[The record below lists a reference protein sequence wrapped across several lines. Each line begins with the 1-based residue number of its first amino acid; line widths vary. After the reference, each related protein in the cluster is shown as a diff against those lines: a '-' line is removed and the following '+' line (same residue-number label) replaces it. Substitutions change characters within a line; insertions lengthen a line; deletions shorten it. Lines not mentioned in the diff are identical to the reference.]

1 MRFEGDTIVCT
12 TSVGVLQSGA
22 MTFNPPLPGW
32 KMQAINQVRM
42 ANYVKVFAQFSSKW
56 WGHNEYIF
64 MADEQKGKYPMW
76 MPINGNTLMCAVA
89 GEEADRVEKL
99 SADEL
104 KSEIHEFLN
113 KHAAAIVSEVVDVHV
128 SIWRNDPHFCGAY
141 SFLPV
146 HCFNEDPVMFHWLT
160 EPVATV
166 GANRRFRPT
175 LHFAGEAFDFNYGGQ
190 LQGAFNSGRDVA
202 IRVIAELN

>member
-1 MRFEGDTIVCT
+1 
-12 TSVGVLQSGA
+12 
-22 MTFNPPLPGW
+22 
-32 KMQAINQVRM
+32 
-42 ANYVKVFAQFSSKW
+42 
-56 WGHNEYIF
+56 
-64 MADEQKGKYPMW
+64 MW
-76 MPINGNTLMCAVA
+76 MPINHNTLMCAVA

-99 SADEL
+99 SIDEL
-104 KSEIHEFLN
+104 KSEIYEFLSN
-113 KHAAAIVSEVVDVHV
+113 HATRNVTEVTDVHV

-166 GANRRFRPT
+166 ANNMRFRPT

-202 IRVIAELN
+202 IRVIAELNQEQVNRGLPPFQEFQMPPPDYQMVATTVTTTQVTQQRYEW